1 MYRVATPNLMPGM
14 ILADDVYNYNDQMIL
29 PSGFV
34 LNDKAITKLAFHS
47 IPFVPVH
54 DVQSQS
60 MSNTPPVP
68 EPSYSARIQSSQQ
81 FQQFRAEFDDNL
93 DKFKNSLN
101 DVVKRNA
108 PLDVDAMLEDTLS
121 LLANSHGSINVFDML
136 HNMRQYDD
144 LTFAHCLNV
153 ALICN
158 VFAGWLG
165 MSESDI
171 QLATQCG
178 LLHDIGKLK
187 MPEDII
193 KKPARLTDSEYRIIK
208 THTQEGYQILQQY
221 NLNEHILN
229 SALMHH
235 ERCDGFGYP
244 MGLPASKIDP
254 FAQMVAIA
262 DVYDAM
268 TAVRVYRG
276 ALCPFKVISTFE
288 AEGLQKYNAR
298 YIMTFLE
305 NITNTYILNRVR
317 LSDGR
322 EGEII
327 LINKSALSRPM
338 IRCGNEY
345 IDLSKESSSLIIDA
359 IL

>member
-1 MYRVATPNLMPGM
+1 MRRVATPNLVPGM
-14 ILADDVYNYNDQMIL
+14 VLADDIYNYNDQMIL

-47 IPFVPVH
+47 IPFVPVL
-54 DVQSQS
+54 DLQS
-60 MSNTPPVP
+60 PGADFAIPVE
-68 EPSYSARIQSSQQ
+68 EPSYSARIQSSEQ
-81 FQQFRAEFDDNL
+81 FQKFRSEFDDNL
-93 DKFKNSLN
+93 GKFKNSLN
-101 DVVKRNA
+101 DVVKKNA
-108 PLDVDAMLEDTLS
+108 PLDVDGMLEDTLS
-121 LLANSHGSINVFDML
+121 LLAKSHGSINVFDML
-136 HNMRQYDD
+136 HNMREYDD

-165 MSESDI
+165 MSESEI

-193 KKPARLTDSEYRIIK
+193 KKPSRLTDNEYRIIK
-208 THTQEGYQILQQY
+208 THPQEGYQILQQY
-221 NLNEHILN
+221 NLNEHVLN

-268 TAVRVYRG
+268 TSLRVYRE
-276 ALCPFKVISTFE
+276 ALCPFKVIATFE
-288 AEGLQKYNAR
+288 AEGLQKYNTR

-322 EGEII
+322 EGDII
-327 LINKSALSRPM
+327 LINKHALSRPM
-338 IRCGNEY
+338 VRCGNEY
-345 IDLSKESSSLIIDA
+345 VDLSKESNSLIIDA